1 LSSQSPWLSR
11 ESTRLHIQLYQTL
24 PQRSKTAHHTIHHH
38 PYKNFFENVFPQAV
52 QDQSGAMRSSI
63 LKIFE
68 IEDLSTDL
76 TRLIQYINRRYPR
89 INTAKRQETSRVMT
103 ATTTKLALQR
113 ENSKTNVHTIFN
125 LFDPDPRPKA
135 VLPKPIIT
143 TSNVKTPITFRRLG
157 TKLTVLA
164 AISRPQ
170 TSNKRSRSIT
180 TTDNK

>member
-1 LSSQSPWLSR
+1 
-11 ESTRLHIQLYQTL
+11 
-24 PQRSKTAHHTIHHH
+24 
-38 PYKNFFENVFPQAV
+38 
-52 QDQSGAMRSSI
+52 MRSLI

-89 INTAKRQETSRVMT
+89 INTAKKQETSRVMAT
-103 ATTTKLALQR
+103 TTTTKLVLQR
-113 ENSKTNVHTIFN
+113 ENSKTNLHTIFN
-125 LFDPDPRPKA
+125 LFDPDLRPKA
-135 VLPKPIIT
+135 IQPKPLIT

-170 TSNKRSRSIT
+170 TSNNRNRSIT